1 MSATE
6 KLFVKI
12 FERKKQFIE
21 QVRQESLLWED
32 NLRHLLI
39 LNGIPPPPWL
49 NNSAV
54 HSSFPSDPKDLF
66 KDDTLYQGQPSQ
78 AQFGVPSVGDHCSQY
93 NSLDAVSGDLRN
105 EVDAIKKD
113 HDTVGRLSNLPDCSV
128 SNAGCASSAPLELDS
143 VAVSPQNQIEQR
155 VSESF
160 LDPAVSL
167 SKLHR
172 SRSRQKALE
181 QRNSAKAS
189 KLLPGDG
196 DNAGDCTAAAT
207 RSAPP
212 SLQEDHIKEL
222 SLVNEFH
229 PNNRSCLTEEM
240 RRGGCLTRKDHSSN
254 YTGRITRSK
263 SSSQKVNTLN
273 IGGSSVEKED
283 DPPLNDLNEEMELI
297 NRPSFINGS
306 CGVQEPNLI
315 DFQNKNIGS
324 SVYDKR
330 LSKPRSSSQAEHSSE
345 LLNLDSTSGRYKV
358 VEVSDM
364 NQPCSHVE
372 LTDLSKTSDC
382 IKGSRWNI
390 VKDGDFC
397 QTEQESNIQSRSR
410 LHRSSCPSPGDDC
423 FTTNG
428 SGRSIDKSVQ
438 LPQPLIAKN
447 LQDPSVAAV
456 GSLCS
461 QEEPHISA
469 VKANVGSLCS
479 QEEPH
484 ISAVKAKEYL
494 SRSGSENVYLTRNS
508 KLSKSPN
515 SKSCGQRATHSESA
529 GKKSQ
534 NVHPTKLDPRRLSS
548 SPKYSKL
555 DLQISA
561 NSAEKEN
568 IAEVDASRNTRAET
582 SCPEKSLLRL
592 ASSSNLD
599 GGSILAESLYIKT
612 VVAEKDLDVLENI
625 ASDANSTDN
634 AKHKS
639 TTTTAKVQLDFDGLV
654 DKDPSCL
661 GSKLAAVNPKV
672 REEVS
677 ASRFS
682 PDFVMSVMPKELV
695 FDDAEETIRDGISS
709 PDLKGSKRMSPDKEL
724 LALSEP
730 LKLLDDDTQEV
741 LADSFSE
748 AVTENGLPR
757 HTDKSVTKFNVRF
770 PVSAPT
776 DEVNVDLAQQSPN
789 TISWDQNGDLFRQAL
804 PSNGKVIRFSTDVH
818 NFNSSTESFTNDMEH
833 SCSQHKKRKIEIE
846 SEEFLPDSTH
856 LLEKLVDSTNQRPAS
871 GTSSIKED
879 NPEAVIEV
887 QHLAFGQADDIG
899 HELDCKSPTDVME
912 DSGESQ
918 KMEGSSC
925 TVRKDEKLMLDGRC
939 RGSDTLMLPEVDPFS
954 FSIESTRLSFDGK
967 AGSWHLQGNS
977 GENNAEDLTCVERT
991 TSSRRIYPEGDTKFL
1006 DGLSVSPR
1014 FRDLDLVDTG
1024 ALPEFEGFL
1033 MQTDNEQPCTAQ
1045 DEMQFETMN
1054 LPSSSA
1060 DNSSLDGSRFT
1071 CSPSSYSSTPYK
1083 LHSIANIYQSLP
1095 NGLLEGYGLR
1105 TSRHLNDGSPR
1116 AFSDCRPKCNG
1127 QFTSSVQ
1134 TLWDRFNSN
1143 FGSSGKRK
1151 SSKPELPCI
1160 SEENENVDEI
1170 AGTFQH
1176 GIGPEG
1182 MNESI
1187 TRGQPAEIVENAN
1200 PSTSVLQDA
1209 LTSEQEDFVISE
1221 SNFDGTFQ
1229 QGIGPEGMNVSI
1241 TREQPAEIVENANPA
1256 TSVLQDVLASEQED
1270 FVISESNFDGTHN
1283 KVKRKLDKQ
1292 DGNRTRLTSKG
1303 KDNMSISLG
1312 ANGAKR
1318 NSESVHKRSSR
1329 PKLSGKDSM
1338 KLQRPTFS
1346 GRKSTRK
1353 NIVSN
1358 ITSFIPL
1365 VQQKQAAAVLPGK
1378 KVIKIKALKAA
1389 EAAKRNDE
1397 MKENER
1403 KKKKEVL
1410 MELQKKKEERKKE
1423 EAKMSAK
1430 KRPRENE
1437 EKKEKEGKRKRAND
1451 MKQPEHEKILAKKEE
1466 LKGKEVRESRNIV
1479 DGRDDRNKLLP
1490 QENKQGNAEKI
1501 SKTEPLTKES
1511 RHEKYESGIECAN
1524 KGKATKEDNDLIIKN
1539 SPLEQSYDMS
1549 PYKSDDDDED
1559 EDDIPSNKFIPSWAS
1574 KHSLLL
1580 NVSSQTMVDPETIFP
1595 RQSFCEIAE
1604 VLRPRKFV
1612 L

>member
-6 KLFVKI
+6 TDLVKI
-12 FERKKQFIE
+12 FDKKKQIVE
-21 QVRQESLLWED
+21 QVRQESLLWEH
-32 NLRHLLI
+32 NLIPLLI
-39 LNGIPPPPWL
+39 FNGIPPPPWL
-49 NNSAV
+49 ANSAL

-66 KDDTLYQGQPSQ
+66 KDDTVYQGQPSQ
-78 AQFGVPSVGDHCSQY
+78 TQFGVPSVGDHCSLY
-93 NSLDAVSGDLRN
+93 NNLDAVSDDLHN
-105 EVDAIKKD
+105 EVHAFNKD
-113 HDTVGRLSNLPDCSV
+113 HDTGGRLSNLPDCSV
-128 SNAGCASSAPLELDS
+128 SNAGCASSGPPELDS
-143 VAVSPQNQIEQR
+143 VAVSPQTQIGQR
-155 VSESF
+155 VSEGF
-160 LDPAVSL
+160 FDPAVSL

-189 KLLPGDG
+189 KLLSRDG

-212 SLQEDHIKEL
+212 SLQEDHNKEL

-229 PNNRSCLTEEM
+229 PNNRRCLTEEM
-240 RRGGCLTRKDHSSN
+240 RRGDCLTQKDNSSN

-263 SSSQKVNTLN
+263 SSSQKFNSLC
-273 IGGSSVEKED
+273 IGRSSVEKEVG
-283 DPPLNDLNEEMELI
+283 PPLNDLNEEMELI

-306 CGVQEPNLI
+306 CGVQEPNII
-315 DFQNKNIGS
+315 DFQKKDIGS

-345 LLNLDSTSGRYKV
+345 LLNLDSTSERCKV
-358 VEVSDM
+358 VEVSDL

-382 IKGSRWNI
+382 INGSRRNI

-397 QTEQESNIQSRSR
+397 QTEQKSNIQSRLK
-410 LHRSSCPSPGDDC
+410 LHRSSYPSPGDD
-423 FTTNG
+423 FFSTNG
-428 SGRSIDKSVQ
+428 SAKSIDKSVQ
-438 LPQPLIAKN
+438 FPQPLILKN
-447 LQDPSVAAV
+447 LQDPSADIVR
-456 GSLCS
+456 SLCS
-461 QEEPHISA
+461 QKEPHISA
-469 VKANVGSLCS
+469 LKT
-479 QEEPH
+479 
-484 ISAVKAKEYL
+484 KEYL
-494 SRSGSENVYLTRNS
+494 SRSASGNVYLTRNS
-508 KLSKSPN
+508 KLSMFPN
-515 SKSCGQRATHSESA
+515 SNSRRQRAARSESA

-534 NVHPTKLDPRRLSS
+534 NVQPTKLETRRLSS
-548 SPKYSKL
+548 SPKYSKV
-555 DLQISA
+555 DLQISV

-582 SCPEKSLLRL
+582 SCTEKSSVRP
-592 ASSSNLD
+592 ARSSNLD
-599 GGSILAESLYIKT
+599 GGSILAESFYIKI
-612 VVAEKDLDVLENI
+612 VAEKDFDVLENI

-639 TTTTAKVQLDFDGLV
+639 ATTTAKVHLDFDGIV

-661 GSKLAAVNPKV
+661 GSTLTSVNPKV

-677 ASRFS
+677 VSRLS
-682 PDFVMSVMPKELV
+682 PDFVMSEMPKELV
-695 FDDAEETIRDGISS
+695 FDDGEETNRDGICS
-709 PDLKGSKRMSPDKEL
+709 PDLKGSQRKSPDKEP

-730 LKLLDDDTQEV
+730 LKSPDDDTQEV
-741 LADSFSE
+741 LADFFSE

-757 HTDKSVTKFNVRF
+757 HTDKSVTKSNAVFS
-770 PVSAPT
+770 VSVPT
-776 DEVNVDLAQQSPN
+776 DEVNVDLAQQAPDA
-789 TISWDQNGDLFRQAL
+789 ISWDQNGELLRQA
-804 PSNGKVIRFSTDVH
+804 SNGKVTSFSTDVH
-818 NFNSSTESFTNDMEH
+818 NFNSSPEGFTNDLEH

-846 SEEFLPDSTH
+846 SEKFLPDSTH
-856 LLEKLVDSTNQRPAS
+856 LMEKLVDSNNQRPAS

-879 NPEAVIEV
+879 NPETVIEV
-887 QHLAFGQADDIG
+887 QHIAFDQADDIG
-899 HELDCKSPTDVME
+899 HERVSKSPIDVIK
-912 DSGESQ
+912 DTRESQ
-918 KMEGSSC
+918 KMEGSSS
-925 TVRKDEKLMLDGRC
+925 TVRKDEQKLISDGRG
-939 RGSDTLMLPEVDPFS
+939 RESDTLILPEAEPFN
-954 FSIESTRLSFDGK
+954 FSSESARFTFDGK
-967 AGSWHLQGNS
+967 AGSWYLQVNS
-977 GENNAEDLTCVERT
+977 GQNNAEHLTSVERT
-991 TSSRRIYPEGDTKFL
+991 TPSRRIYPEGDTEFV

-1014 FRDLDLVDTG
+1014 FRDLDSIDTG
-1024 ALPEFEGFL
+1024 EALPEFEGFIIE
-1033 MQTDNEQPCTAQ
+1033 TDNEPYTAR
-1045 DEMQFETMN
+1045 DEMDFKSIN
-1054 LPSSSA
+1054 LPSNSA

-1071 CSPSSYSSTPYK
+1071 CSPSCYSSTPYK
-1083 LHSIANIYQSLP
+1083 LPSITNVYRSLP
-1095 NGLLEGYGLR
+1095 DGLLEGYGLR
-1105 TSRHLNDGSPR
+1105 TSRPLNDGSPR
-1116 AFSDCRPKCNG
+1116 SVSDYRPK
-1127 QFTSSVQ
+1127 SSVQ
-1134 TLWDRFNSN
+1134 TLRDRFTSN
-1143 FGSSGKRK
+1143 FGSSGKRM

-1170 AGTFQH
+1170 AGTFQQ

-1182 MNESI
+1182 MTESI
-1187 TRGQPAEIVENAN
+1187 TDIVENAN

-1209 LTSEQEDFVISE
+1209 LASEQEDFLNSE

-1229 QGIGPEGMNVSI
+1229 QGIGPEGMTESI
-1241 TREQPAEIVENANPA
+1241 TKIVENANPS
-1256 TSVLQDVLASEQED
+1256 TSVLQDALASEQED
-1270 FVISESNFDGTHN
+1270 FVISEYNFDGTHN
-1283 KVKRKLDKQ
+1283 KVKKKLDKQ

-1303 KDNMSISLG
+1303 KDNKSISLG

-1423 EAKMSAK
+1423 EAKMTAK

-1437 EKKEKEGKRKRAND
+1437 EKKEKEEKRKRVND
-1451 MKQPEHEKILAKKEE
+1451 MKQREHGKILAKKEE
-1466 LKGKEVRESRNIV
+1466 LKGKEVRESRKIV
-1479 DGRDDRNKLLP
+1479 DGRDDRDKLLL
-1490 QENKQGNAEKI
+1490 QENRQDNAEKI
-1501 SKTEPLTKES
+1501 SDTEHLTKES
-1511 RHEKYESGIECAN
+1511 CHEKYESQIECAN
-1524 KGKATKEDNDLIIKN
+1524 KGKATMEDNDLIIKN
-1539 SPLEQSYDMS
+1539 SPLEQSYEMS
-1549 PYKSDDDDED
+1549 PYKSDDDED
-1559 EDDIPSNKFIPSWAS
+1559 EDDRPSNKFIPSWAS

-1580 NVSSQTMVDPETIFP
+1580 AVSSQAMDPETIFP
-1595 RQSFCEIAE
+1595 RQSFCNIAE
-1604 VLRPRKFV
+1604 ALLPRKFR

>member
-32 NLRHLLI
+32 NLRYLLI

-66 KDDTLYQGQPSQ
+66 KDDTVYQGQPSQ

-93 NSLDAVSGDLRN
+93 NNLDAVSDDLRN

-113 HDTVGRLSNLPDCSV
+113 HDTGGRLSNFPDCSV
-128 SNAGCASSAPLELDS
+128 SNAGCASSGPPELDS

-160 LDPAVSL
+160 LDPAVSF

-189 KLLPGDG
+189 KLLSVDG

-222 SLVNEFH
+222 SLVNEYH

-240 RRGGCLTRKDHSSN
+240 RKGGCLTRKDHSSN

-263 SSSQKVNTLN
+263 SSSQKFNSLS
-273 IGGSSVEKED
+273 IRSSSVEKEHG
-283 DPPLNDLNEEMELI
+283 PPLNDLNEEMELI
-297 NRPSFINGS
+297 SRPSFINGS

-315 DFQNKNIGS
+315 NFQNKDVGS

-330 LSKPRSSSQAEHSSE
+330 LSIPRTSSQAEHSSE
-345 LLNLDSTSGRYKV
+345 LLNLDSSSGRYKV
-358 VEVSDM
+358 VEVSDI

-372 LTDLSKTSDC
+372 LKDLSKTSDC
-382 IKGSRWNI
+382 INGSRRNI

-397 QTEQESNIQSRSR
+397 QTEQESNIQSRLR
-410 LHRSSCPSPGDDC
+410 LHRSSCPSPGDDF

-428 SGRSIDKSVQ
+428 SGKSIDKSVQ
-438 LPQPLIAKN
+438 LPQPLILKN
-447 LQDPSVAAV
+447 LQDPSVAVV

-469 VKANVGSLCS
+469 VKT
-479 QEEPH
+479 
-484 ISAVKAKEYL
+484 KEYL
-494 SRSGSENVYLTRNS
+494 SKSGSGNIYLTRNS

-515 SKSCGQRATHSESA
+515 SKSRGQRATHSE
-529 GKKSQ
+529 
-534 NVHPTKLDPRRLSS
+534 
-548 SPKYSKL
+548 
-555 DLQISA
+555 
-561 NSAEKEN
+561 SAEKEN

-582 SCPEKSLLRL
+582 SCAEKSLLRP

-639 TTTTAKVQLDFDGLV
+639 TTTTAKIHLDFDGLV

-661 GSKLAAVNPKV
+661 GSKLTAVNPKV

-677 ASRFS
+677 VSRLS

-695 FDDAEETIRDGISS
+695 FDDCEDTNRDGISS
-709 PDLKGSKRMSPDKEL
+709 PDLKGSKRMSPDKES
-724 LALSEP
+724 LAFSEP

-757 HTDKSVTKFNVRF
+757 HTDKSVAKFNVRF
-770 PVSAPT
+770 PVIAPT
-776 DEVNVDLAQQSPN
+776 DEVNVDLVQQSPN
-789 TISWDQNGDLFRQAL
+789 TISWDQNGDLLRQAL
-804 PSNGKVIRFSTDVH
+804 PSNGKVTRFSTDVH
-818 NFNSSTESFTNDMEH
+818 NFNSSTETFANDMEH

-846 SEEFLPDSTH
+846 SEKFLPDSTH
-856 LLEKLVDSTNQRPAS
+856 LLEKLVDSINQRPGS

-887 QHLAFGQADDIG
+887 QHLAFDQADDIG
-899 HELDCKSPTDVME
+899 HERVCKSPTDVME
-912 DSGESQ
+912 DTGESQ

-925 TVRKDEKLMLDGRC
+925 TVRKDEKLILDGRG

-954 FSIESTRLSFDGK
+954 FSIESTRLSFDGR
-967 AGSWHLQGNS
+967 AGSWHLQVNS
-977 GENNAEDLTCVERT
+977 GQSNAEDLTCFERT
-991 TSSRRIYPEGDTKFL
+991 TSSRRIYPEGDSEFL

-1014 FRDLDLVDTG
+1014 FRDLDLTETG

-1033 MQTDNEQPCTAQ
+1033 MQTDNEQPCIAR

-1071 CSPSSYSSTPYK
+1071 SSPSCYSSTPYR
-1083 LHSIANIYQSLP
+1083 LHSIGNVYQSLP

-1105 TSRHLNDGSPR
+1105 TSRPLNDGSPR

-1170 AGTFQH
+1170 AGTFQQ

-1221 SNFDGTFQ
+1221 SNFGGTFQ
-1229 QGIGPEGMNVSI
+1229 QGIGPEEMSESI
-1241 TREQPAEIVENANPA
+1241 TRGQPDEIVENANPS
-1256 TSVLQDVLASEQED
+1256 TSVVQDALASEQED
-1270 FVISESNFDGTHN
+1270 FVISASNFDGTHN
-1283 KVKRKLDKQ
+1283 KVKKKLDKQ

-1303 KDNMSISLG
+1303 KDNKSISLG
-1312 ANGAKR
+1312 VNGAKR
-1318 NSESVHKRSSR
+1318 NSESVQKRSSR

-1437 EKKEKEGKRKRAND
+1437 EKKEKEGKRKRVND

-1466 LKGKEVRESRNIV
+1466 LKGKEARESRKIL
-1479 DGRDDRNKLLP
+1479 DGRDDLNKLLQ
-1490 QENKQGNAEKI
+1490 QENRQGNAEKI

-1524 KGKATKEDNDLIIKN
+1524 KGKATMEDNDLIIKN
-1539 SPLEQSYDMS
+1539 SPLEQSYEMS

-1559 EDDIPSNKFIPSWAS
+1559 EDDRPSNKFIPSWAS

-1580 NVSSQTMVDPETIFP
+1580 NISSQAMDPETIFL

-1604 VLRPRKFV
+1604 VLQPRKFV